1 MLNPDLDCDKAFKNI
16 FNVADRERRVE
27 VSYHILHIQDS
38 NGGSN
43 VFLCSKWASWKSPV
57 QSLFLFT
64 YMMLHE
70 SLNGSYSKKHVKI
83 NHTNSFNID
92 GPPVSVNSMK
102 SMGIAF
108 FHFFTFFILK
118 FLPRKCNQYRSITD
132 MFKGTLK
139 VFPFP
144 CQDIFSSWKTT
155 SPAYTSIFLAS

>member
-1 MLNPDLDCDKAFKNI
+1 MLSLDLDCDKACKNI

-38 NGGSN
+38 YGGSN
-43 VFLCSKWASWKSPV
+43 VFLCSKWASGKSPI
-57 QSLFLFT
+57 QSLFLFA
-64 YMMLHE
+64 YMMLHK

-92 GPPVSVNSMK
+92 GPPVSVKSMK

-118 FLPRKCNQYRSITD
+118 FLPHLID

-139 VFPFP
+139 VSHFLVKT
-144 CQDIFSSWKTT
+144 SSHHEEQLHLL
-155 SPAYTSIFLAS
+155 I